1 MLILEGTH
9 SAEVKEQAL
18 CILANI
24 GDGESAKEYIM
35 ANEDVL
41 KKLTDYMVSIVTT
54 NCHMLLTWTQF
65 LPGTASWRVLKLAR
79 SWGEWTMDNENLESK
94 IRYMF
99 NASRP
104 YSNRALHYKIMYI
117 WLYCIWNTISTT
129 CCLSFDDLCNSV
141 TTVAEFQYP
150 VSY

>member
-41 KKLTDYMVSIVTT
+41 KKLTDYMVSSVTT
-54 NCHMLLTWTQF
+54 NCHMLLTWTWF
-65 LPGTASWRVLKLAR
+65 LPGIASW
-79 SWGEWTMDNENLESK
+79 
-94 IRYMF
+94 
-99 NASRP
+99 
-104 YSNRALHYKIMYI
+104 
-117 WLYCIWNTISTT
+117 
-129 CCLSFDDLCNSV
+129 
-141 TTVAEFQYP
+141 
-150 VSY
+150 

>member
-41 KKLTDYMVSIVTT
+41 KKLTDYMVS
-54 NCHMLLTWTQF
+54 C
-65 LPGTASWRVLKLAR
+65 
-79 SWGEWTMDNENLESK
+79 NL
-94 IRYMF
+94 F
-99 NASRP
+99 
-104 YSNRALHYKIMYI
+104 
-117 WLYCIWNTISTT
+117 
-129 CCLSFDDLCNSV
+129 F
-141 TTVAEFQYP
+141 F
-150 VSY
+150 

>member
-41 KKLTDYMVSIVTT
+41 KKLTDYMV
-54 NCHMLLTWTQF
+54 
-65 LPGTASWRVLKLAR
+65 R
-79 SWGEWTMDNENLESK
+79 
-94 IRYMF
+94 
-99 NASRP
+99 
-104 YSNRALHYKIMYI
+104 
-117 WLYCIWNTISTT
+117 
-129 CCLSFDDLCNSV
+129 SV
-141 TTVAEFQYP
+141 TAYFHVIIRTFQLRLIKTP
-150 VSY
+150 GFSSYHL

>member
-41 KKLTDYMVSIVTT
+41 KKLTDYMVSSFITYFRILSGLYKDSIC
-54 NCHMLLTWTQF
+54 NFCSH
-65 LPGTASWRVLKLAR
+65 KL
-79 SWGEWTMDNENLESK
+79 
-94 IRYMF
+94 
-99 NASRP
+99 
-104 YSNRALHYKIMYI
+104 
-117 WLYCIWNTISTT
+117 
-129 CCLSFDDLCNSV
+129 
-141 TTVAEFQYP
+141 
-150 VSY
+150 

>member
-41 KKLTDYMVSIVTT
+41 KKLTDYMVCSVTSYFHVVIWT
-54 NCHMLLTWTQF
+54 YPPRVIMTCSCATVLT
-65 LPGTASWRVLKLAR
+65 
-79 SWGEWTMDNENLESK
+79 
-94 IRYMF
+94 
-99 NASRP
+99 SRP
-104 YSNRALHYKIMYI
+104 
-117 WLYCIWNTISTT
+117 
-129 CCLSFDDLCNSV
+129 V
-141 TTVAEFQYP
+141 TPEFSCYHL
-150 VSY
+150 

>member
-41 KKLTDYMVSIVTT
+41 KKLTDYMVSSVTT
-54 NCHMLLTWTQF
+54 NCHMVLTLHGKQCNH
-65 LPGTASWRVLKLAR
+65 KL
-79 SWGEWTMDNENLESK
+79 SHGVDMNLVP
-94 IRYMF
+94 
-99 NASRP
+99 SRHCQ
-104 YSNRALHYKIMYI
+104 LIYI
-117 WLYCIWNTISTT
+117 KTGKK
-129 CCLSFDDLCNSV
+129 LS
-141 TTVAEFQYP
+141 
-150 VSY
+150 

>member
-41 KKLTDYMVSIVTT
+41 KKLTDYMVSSVTT
-54 NCHMLLTWTQF
+54 NCHMVFKLLCKQCNHKLSHNVNITW
-65 LPGTASWRVLKLAR
+65 
-79 SWGEWTMDNENLESK
+79 
-94 IRYMF
+94 
-99 NASRP
+99 
-104 YSNRALHYKIMYI
+104 
-117 WLYCIWNTISTT
+117 
-129 CCLSFDDLCNSV
+129 
-141 TTVAEFQYP
+141 
-150 VSY
+150 

>member
-41 KKLTDYMVSIVTT
+41 KKLTDYMVSPVTAVFIF
-54 NCHMLLTWTQF
+54 F
-65 LPGTASWRVLKLAR
+65 LGFV
-79 SWGEWTMDNENLESK
+79 N
-94 IRYMF
+94 
-99 NASRP
+99 
-104 YSNRALHYKIMYI
+104 
-117 WLYCIWNTISTT
+117 TT
-129 CCLSFDDLCNSV
+129 CYFCLHKL
-141 TTVAEFQYP
+141 
-150 VSY
+150 